1 VNISIVNLI
10 TSCPYGIIHQT
21 ITCECIKTKWGGR
34 EKEWTFSLG
43 RSSQPAADL
52 INRMPFR
59 DLGHKTP
66 HELLHGSNSFIV
78 HVLIKQ
84 MFWLLVD
91 NFSKSSL
98 VMEGQRGG
106 DIFLIDLNLN

>member
-1 VNISIVNLI
+1 MVLYIKPSRVNASKQNGVVERKNGHF
-10 TSCPYGIIHQT
+10 P
-21 ITCECIKTKWGGR
+21 
-34 EKEWTFSLG
+34 LG

-59 DLGHKTP
+59 VLGHKTP
-66 HELLHGSNSFIV
+66 NELLHGSNSFIV
-78 HVLIKQ
+78 YVLIKQ